1 MRNRIPCSWTGRGG
15 VGNGAMEFC
24 MDEKRTID
32 EIVKVLLSYLQP
44 KRIILFGS
52 RAKQR
57 AEKYADFDIAVEGAD
72 MDTKLERFI
81 KDKLD
86 EKAGIYTIDLINL
99 DKADKDFRKII
110 LQRGRV
116 LYDRGSKILT

>member
-1 MRNRIPCSWTGRGG
+1 
-15 VGNGAMEFC
+15 
-24 MDEKRTID
+24 MDEKRIID

-72 MDTKLERFI
+72 MDIKMERFI

-86 EKAGIYTIDLINL
+86 EKAGIYTVDLINL
-99 DKADKDFRKII
+99 DKVDEDFRKIV
-110 LQRGRV
+110 LQRGKV
-116 LYDRGSKILT
+116 LYDRGSKILA

>member
-1 MRNRIPCSWTGRGG
+1 
-15 VGNGAMEFC
+15 

>member
-1 MRNRIPCSWTGRGG
+1 MD
-15 VGNGAMEFC
+15 FC
-24 MDEKRTID
+24 MDEKRIID

-72 MDTKLERFI
+72 MDTKVERFI
-81 KDKLD
+81 TYIPLVQ
-86 EKAGIYTIDLINL
+86 NL
-99 DKADKDFRKII
+99 SF
-110 LQRGRV
+110 
-116 LYDRGSKILT
+116 